1 MHYRCLPQNTQGL
14 LKKLDKIASAH
25 DLVLA
30 GETGLALQIG
40 HRISVDL
47 DYFTQ
52 KEFSTEK
59 VFQELKKLDLNP
71 TIQEESEGSI
81 TVLAEGSKLSI
92 FHYPYPFIEKYKHAD
107 GSPVAGIIDIASMK
121 VIAISQRGAKRDFFD
136 LYFILQT
143 TPFWK
148 IAENMMK
155 RFGQERINPLHIG
168 KSLVFFSDAEEDPDP
183 NFTGQNN
190 PAWNTVKKFF
200 RKNVQQMVLDLE
212 KAKIAP

>member
-1 MHYRCLPQNTQGL
+1 MHYKCLPQNTQDL
-14 LKKLDKIASAH
+14 LKKLDKLARAH

-30 GETGLALQIG
+30 GGTGLALQIG

-52 KEFSTEK
+52 KKFSTEK
-59 VFQELKKLDLNP
+59 VFQELKQLGIRP
-71 TIQEESEGSI
+71 EIQEESEGSI
-81 TVLAEGSKLSI
+81 TVLAEGTKLSV
-92 FHYPYPFIEKYKHAD
+92 FHYPYPFVEKYKNAD

-121 VIAISQRGAKRDFFD
+121 IIAISQRGAKRDFFD

-148 IAENMMK
+148 IAENMIK
-155 RFGQERINPLHIG
+155 RFEHDRINPLHIG
-168 KSLVFFSDAEEDPDP
+168 KSLVFFDDAEQDPDP
-183 NFTGQNN
+183 NFTGQDN
-190 PAWNTVKKFF
+190 PTWNIVKKFF

-212 KAKIAP
+212 KAKSK